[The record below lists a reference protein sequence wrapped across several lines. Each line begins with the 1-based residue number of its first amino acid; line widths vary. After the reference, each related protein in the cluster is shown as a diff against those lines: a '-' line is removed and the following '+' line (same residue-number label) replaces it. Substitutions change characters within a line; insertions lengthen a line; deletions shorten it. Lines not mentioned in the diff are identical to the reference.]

1 VGEPQRADGQRGA
14 TVVEFLG
21 VTVLVA
27 VALTVLLQLAMW
39 LWTRNVVVNAV
50 DEGARVAAESGREI
64 GAGADRTRSVLHDG
78 LGGSAARFE
87 VAGMQA
93 GDAVVIRARGV
104 APSFVPFL
112 PALTVESEGR
122 ALDEDAAVP

>member
-1 VGEPQRADGQRGA
+1 VGEPHDKDGQRGA

-27 VALTVLLQLAMW
+27 FALTVLLQLAMW

-50 DEGARVAAESGREI
+50 DEGARLAAESGRAI
-64 GAGADRTRSVLHDG
+64 GAGEDRARSVLHDG
-78 LGGSAARFE
+78 LGGSAGRFE
-87 VAGMQA
+87 VG
-93 GDAVVIRARGV
+93 AVQDGGTVVVRARGV

-122 ALDEDAAVP
+122 ALDEDAAGP